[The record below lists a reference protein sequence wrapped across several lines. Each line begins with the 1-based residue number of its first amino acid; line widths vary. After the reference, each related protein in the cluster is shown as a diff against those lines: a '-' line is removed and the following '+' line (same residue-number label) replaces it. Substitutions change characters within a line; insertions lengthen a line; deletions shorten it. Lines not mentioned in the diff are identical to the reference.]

1 MEIETRQPKV
11 EHLKMETS
19 FSRNQAPK
27 LYLLPLL
34 ILILTGLF
42 FADIAF
48 GSIEIPFSDIYSILF
63 TGNNENEAWTN
74 IILKIRFPKAVTA
87 VLVGASLSVSGLQ
100 MQTLFKN
107 PLAGPS
113 VLGITSGA
121 SLGVAV
127 VMLSS
132 GVVTTIF
139 SISQLGF
146 LSSWVL
152 IFAATLGA
160 FLTLMFVLAIASKVK
175 DNVILL
181 LVGLMVS
188 HITIALVSI
197 WQYFSQPDQ
206 IKDYILWTFGSLG
219 GVTREHLVILSMV
232 ILLGLITS
240 IITSKSLNVLLLGE
254 NYARSLGLSV
264 NRARLIIIFSTSIL
278 AGSVT
283 AFCGPIGFVGIA
295 VPHLS
300 RSIFN
305 TSDHRVLIPVAC
317 FMGPIIMLLCDIVT
331 HLPGDQVIL
340 PINAITSLIGAP
352 VVIWVILKRNNM
364 RSSFS

>member
-1 MEIETRQPKV
+1 
-11 EHLKMETS
+11 METATWNSTERAKNEVGSLQTPS
-19 FSRNQAPK
+19 FNR
-27 LYLLPLL
+27 LLLPMLVSVLL
-34 ILILTGLF
+34 ALF
-42 FADIAF
+42 FADLAL
-48 GSIEIPFSDIYSILF
+48 GSIAIPLKNIYSILF
-63 TGNNENEAWTN
+63 TNSMENEAWTN
-74 IILKIRFPKAVTA
+74 IVLKIRFPKAITA
-87 VLVGASLSVSGLQ
+87 ILVGASLSVSGLQ

-146 LSSWVL
+146 LSSWIL

-219 GVTREHLVILSMV
+219 GVTREHLVILSSV
-232 ILLGLITS
+232 ILFGLITS
-240 IITSKSLNVLLLGE
+240 IATSKSLNVLLLGE

-264 NRARLIIIFSTSIL
+264 NRARFVIILSTSVL

-305 TSDHRVLIPVAC
+305 TSDHKILIPVAC
-317 FMGPIIMLLCDIVT
+317 LMGPIIMLLCDIVT
-331 HLPGDQVIL
+331 HLPGEQVIL

-364 RSSFS
+364 RSSF

>member
-1 MEIETRQPKV
+1 M
-11 EHLKMETS
+11 TS
-19 FSRNQAPK
+19 KDKNKERI
-27 LYLLPLL
+27 LLLALL
-34 ILILTGLF
+34 LALIVFF
-42 FADIAF
+42 FADVAL
-48 GSIEIPFSDIYSILF
+48 GSIDIPLKNILSILF
-63 TGNNENEAWTN
+63 SNDIENEAWTN

-127 VMLSS
+127 IMLSS

-139 SISQLGF
+139 SIRQLGF
-146 LSSWVL
+146 FSSWIL
-152 IFAATLGA
+152 IFSATLGA

-197 WQYFSQPDQ
+197 WQYFSEPDQ
-206 IKDYILWTFGSLG
+206 IKDYLLWTFGSLG
-219 GVTREHLVILSMV
+219 GVTREHLVVLSIV
-232 ILLGLITS
+232 VLIGLITALAS
-240 IITSKSLNVLLLGE
+240 SKALNVLLLGE
-254 NYARSLGLSV
+254 DYARSLGLSV
-264 NRARLIIIFSTSIL
+264 NKARLIIIVSTSLL

-283 AFCGPIGFVGIA
+283 AFCGPIGFIGIA

-305 TSDHRVLIPVAC
+305 TSDHKLLIPVVC
-317 FMGPIIMLLCDIVT
+317 LFGPIIMLACDIIT
-331 HLPGDQVIL
+331 HFPGEQVIL

-352 VVIWVILKRNNM
+352 VVIWVILRRNNI